1 MGGVDVA
8 GNRRERLLLVRERD
22 TLEDAV
28 VAAAEPFALV
38 VCEVGVLWHDGQ
50 VNLDETCD
58 APDGVVDGS
67 DCLRHEQRSRGLNN
81 DVTHAMPDEDLH
93 RDLRV
98 RLDLIG
104 QIHNRAGNA
113 VSDFVR
119 VGRVYFLNH
128 E

>member
-1 MGGVDVA
+1 MSRA
-8 GNRRERLLLVRERD
+8 I
-22 TLEDAV
+22 
-28 VAAAEPFALV
+28 AASVFCSSVSGTPLKMPLSPQRNPSLWLFAR
-38 VCEVGVLWHDGQ
+38 HDGQ